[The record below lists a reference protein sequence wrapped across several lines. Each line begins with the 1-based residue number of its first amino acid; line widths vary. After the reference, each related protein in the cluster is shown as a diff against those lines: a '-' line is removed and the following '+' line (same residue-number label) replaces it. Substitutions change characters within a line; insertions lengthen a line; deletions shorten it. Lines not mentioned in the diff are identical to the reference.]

1 LAILATTA
9 AATMRAAMRTL
20 EFGVLVLLA
29 AFPLAC
35 AEGDDAG
42 PGGVGGDAGAGGS
55 GATAGRAGNGSGGVN
70 AGFSGQTSEGGG
82 EGGATAGSGDGA
94 NAARRE
100 LCQTICETEAELPC
114 PPDLDACVS
123 VWCDEQVTA
132 FPPEC
137 LPPYDTMLACM
148 ADKPVESFECV
159 ADTPYPKEE
168 TCVAEQAAL
177 VTCLG
182 G

>member
-1 LAILATTA
+1 LAILAATA

-29 AFPLAC
+29 ACPLAC
-35 AEGDDAG
+35 TEGDDAG
-42 PGGVGGDAGAGGS
+42 PVAES
-55 GATAGRAGNGSGGVN
+55 G
-70 AGFSGQTSEGGG
+70 GQTSETTAGSGGQQDGASEGG
-82 EGGATAGSGDGA
+82 EGGAAAGSGA
-94 NAARRE
+94 AAARRE
-100 LCQTICETEAELPC
+100 LCQTICEREAELPC
-114 PPDLDACVS
+114 PPDLEACIS
-123 VWCDEQVTA
+123 AWCDEQVQA
-132 FPPEC
+132 FPPAC
-137 LPPYDTMLACM
+137 LPAYDTMLACM

-168 TCVAEQAAL
+168 TCAPEQAAL